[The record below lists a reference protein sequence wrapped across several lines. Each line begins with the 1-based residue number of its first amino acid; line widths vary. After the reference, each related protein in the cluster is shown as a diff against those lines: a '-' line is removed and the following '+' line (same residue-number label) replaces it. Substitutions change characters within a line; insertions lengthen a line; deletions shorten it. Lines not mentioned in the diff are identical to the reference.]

1 MSTTADEHARYDRF
15 VAGLTALTREHG
27 IALSAFGGVHIAGAA
42 HFYDDLT
49 YIADISSG
57 DLYPRGPED

>member
-1 MSTTADEHARYDRF
+1 MSWTADEHARYDRF
-15 VAGLTALTREHG
+15 VAALTALTREHG
-27 IALSAFGGVHIAGAA
+27 IALSTFGGVHIAGAA

-57 DLYPRGPED
+57 DLYPNWPDE